1 MTIVHLSD
9 IHVWRYTWDPRRL
22 FGTRALGIVELLR
35 GRARRFVLE
44 RLDEVVARAKSLN
57 PDHVLI
63 TGDLTTTALPAE
75 FADAK
80 RELAPLLDP
89 PGRVTVVPGNHDRYT
104 GRAWTSRRFE
114 REFGPFLPKETF
126 PWLRWLDGE
135 TAILG
140 LDPTRASVSPRGVLP
155 ASQLAEARG
164 LLAESAAQLR
174 RLIVACHYPVAAPPP
189 YEAELAFKRLKN
201 EGEVRAWL
209 ATFGPHLYC
218 CGHVHAAWAFTPP
231 ALSNQLCLNA
241 GAPLLADPTGFRRP
255 GFLQIDLEATGVAV
269 THHAWTG
276 SEWLAVP
283 MVQNPRFFAGRE
295 ADTGRDAAPM
305 PSLGPLHET
314 TLPARSDQ
322 P

>member
-1 MTIVHLSD
+1 MRIVHLSD

-22 FGTRALGIVELLR
+22 AGSRALGILELLR
-35 GRARRFVLE
+35 GRAKRFVLE
-44 RLDEVVARAKSLN
+44 RLDAVVARAKALD

-75 FADAK
+75 FADAL
-80 RELAPLLDP
+80 RELGPLLDP
-89 PGRVTVVPGNHDRYT
+89 PGRVTVVPGNHDRFT
-104 GRAWTSRRFE
+104 GRAWVARRFE
-114 REFGPFLPKETF
+114 TTFGPFMPKTTF

-135 TAILG
+135 TAMLG

-155 ASQLAEARG
+155 AAQLAEARE
-164 LLAESAAQLR
+164 LLRAPEARPA

-201 EGEVRAWL
+201 DAEVRAWL

-231 ALSNQLCLNA
+231 ALPNQLCLNA

-255 GFLQIDLEATGVAV
+255 GFLQIDLDGPGVTV
-269 THHAWTG
+269 THHAWNG
-276 SEWLAVP
+276 GEWLAVP
-283 MVQNPRFFAGRE
+283 MVQNTRFFAA
-295 ADTGRDAAPM
+295 ADPAPAGM
-305 PSLGPLHET
+305 PVS
-314 TLPARSDQ
+314 PAEPRG
-322 P
+322 